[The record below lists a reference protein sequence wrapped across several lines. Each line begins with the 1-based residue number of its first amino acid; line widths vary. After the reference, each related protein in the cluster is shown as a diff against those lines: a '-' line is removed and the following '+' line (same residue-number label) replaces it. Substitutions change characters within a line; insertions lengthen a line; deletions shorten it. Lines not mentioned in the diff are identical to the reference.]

1 MITST
6 FALKPKTKLKL
17 LPRAELFHRRIYN
30 FFQNYQNTPTLHC
43 KFLAINKNK
52 HIIHILSFNL
62 IARHLRC
69 HTPCP
74 SFMPPVGA
82 SPSPP

>member
-30 FFQNYQNTPTLHC
+30 FFKIT
-43 KFLAINKNK
+43 KIAINKNK

-74 SFMPPVGA
+74 SCVPPVGA